1 MHNTF
6 TPPAQEPE
14 DLLLS
19 SYVYD
24 LPEERIAQYPAAVR
38 GQSRLMVINR
48 AEGTREHGHFSD
60 ICEHLP
66 KGALLIVNNS
76 KVLPARLLGHRA
88 SGGKVEFLMLTPL
101 PLVAQSELELDT
113 TPFPVSLLPS
123 DASGASAFSGASA
136 SPALQWRMAEVEGLL
151 KASKA
156 LRSGEILDFGPKL
169 KLEVIHKGDFGR
181 SRVKLFWQGDLG
193 ERFATQGHLPLPPYI
208 RREDATA
215 DHDRY
220 QTVFAR
226 EDKLGS
232 VAAPTAGLHFT
243 PEIRQKLAEHGIEW
257 AEVTLYVGYGTFSP
271 VRCDHILDHEMHAEY
286 VTLSHETVDAIEK
299 AKAEGRPVVAVGT
312 TSSRVLEGV
321 ATTLGSL
328 QPYTGWINIFMYP
341 GYTFKVVDQL
351 ITNFHLPES
360 SLLMLVSAFAGRINM
375 LTAYKEAVAMEYRFF
390 SYGDAMLL
398 K

>member
-1 MHNTF
+1 MKNSTQF

-24 LPEERIAQYPAAVR
+24 LPEERIAQHPAKVR

-48 AEGTREHGHFSD
+48 ADGHHEHAHFAD
-60 ICEHLP
+60 ICDYLP
-66 KGALLIVNNS
+66 KGALLVVNNS

-101 PLVAQSELELDT
+101 PLVAQKDVELD
-113 TPFPVSLLPS
+113 L
-123 DASGASAFSGASA
+123 SA
-136 SPALQWRMAEVEGLL
+136 SDSPLAQALAQNTDTTATPWHMAEVEGLL

-156 LRSGEILDFGPKL
+156 LRSGEVLDFGPEL
-169 KLEVIHKGDFGR
+169 KLEVIHKGEFGR
-181 SRVKLFWQGDLG
+181 SRVTLFWQGDLG
-193 ERFATQGHLPLPPYI
+193 ERFASQGHLPLPPYI
-208 RREDATA
+208 RREDASA
-215 DHDRY
+215 DHERY

-243 PEIRQKLAEHGIEW
+243 PEIRQRLADHGVEW
-257 AEVTLYVGYGTFSP
+257 AEVTLFVGYGTFSP
-271 VRCDHILDHEMHAEY
+271 VRCDNILDHEMHAEY
-286 VTLSHETVDAIEK
+286 ISITPETVAAIAK

-321 ATTLGSL
+321 ATHLGEL

-341 GYTFKVVDQL
+341 GYNFKVVDQL

-360 SLLMLVSAFAGRINM
+360 SLLMLVSAFAGRRAM
-375 LTAYKEAVAMEYRFF
+375 LAAYNEAVAMEYRFF